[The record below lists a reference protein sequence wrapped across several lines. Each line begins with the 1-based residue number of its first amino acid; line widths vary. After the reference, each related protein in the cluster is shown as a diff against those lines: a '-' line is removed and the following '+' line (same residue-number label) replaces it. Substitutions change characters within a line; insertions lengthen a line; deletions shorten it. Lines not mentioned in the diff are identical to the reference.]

1 MFNFKQ
7 NVYYIADYIVE
18 IGPTNRSLQW
28 NMNILW
34 EEELN
39 KKGMKIK
46 VTKLNGNKQ
55 KQTIQSQQVT
65 KNCRKQNLSNIQ
77 AQQFLR
83 TGKYRRRDKWKD

>member
-1 MFNFKQ
+1 MW
-7 NVYYIADYIVE
+7 E
-18 IGPTNRSLQW
+18 
-28 NMNILW
+28 W

-55 KQTIQSQQVT
+55 KHSQQVT
-65 KNCRKQNLSNIQ
+65 KNYRKQNLPNIQ

-83 TGKYRRRDKWKD
+83 TGKYRRRDKQKD

>member
-1 MFNFKQ
+1 M
-7 NVYYIADYIVE
+7 
-18 IGPTNRSLQW
+18 
-28 NMNILW
+28 W

-65 KNCRKQNLSNIQ
+65 KNCRKRNLSNIQ
-77 AQQFLR
+77 AQQFMR
-83 TGKYRRRDKWKD
+83 TENIEEEINGRVE